1 MNVTYYDRSA
11 QMIVTIKAHGVS
23 VKPDLANMTIDVL
36 IYAYDMPDFFIPLE
50 DFIACIL
57 IK

>member
-36 IYAYDMPDFFIPLE
+36 IYAYDMPDFLIPL
-50 DFIACIL
+50 
-57 IK
+57 